1 MLLIVCPHC
10 GPRNSDEF
18 SFLGERSSRPVAG
31 TTTAAEWRHYLYL
44 KDNAAGWQGER
55 WFHIAGC
62 RRFLD
67 VERDTVT
74 NEIRSVR
81 DVAEAAE

>member
-1 MLLIVCPHC
+1 MLVIVCPHC
-10 GPRNSDEF
+10 GPRISNEF
-18 SFLGERSSRPVAG
+18 SFLGERSSRPNAE
-31 TTTAAEWRHYLYL
+31 TATPAEWRRYLYFR
-44 KDNAAGWQGER
+44 DNAAGWEAER
-55 WFHIAGC
+55 WFHVSGC

-81 DVAEAAE
+81 DVGKAAE

>member
-1 MLLIVCPHC
+1 MLVIVCPHC
-10 GPRNSDEF
+10 GPRNSNEF
-18 SFLGERSSRPVAG
+18 SFLGERSSRPAVA
-31 TTTAAEWRHYLYL
+31 TTTPDEWRRYLYT
-44 KDNAAGWQGER
+44 KDNAAGSQLER
-55 WFHIAGC
+55 WFHVSGC

-81 DVAEAAE
+81 DVAEDAR